1 MKVGSASDV
10 GLVRSRN
17 EDDLLRA
24 EDRRMFLVAD
34 GLGGH
39 PAGDVASRIAV
50 ETIDRELTLD
60 SLSGETDRTQLLA
73 DALHRAHEAIVE
85 DVSRSPER
93 AGMGTTAVLA
103 LVGEGADEAWVA
115 HVGDSRAYLTRDG
128 RLRQVTDDHRS
139 GGPFGGGRITQALG
153 TSDAVDPD
161 VVHLELETGDRL
173 LLCTDGLSDMVDDG
187 LVEEITSRVDAPQA
201 ACDDLV
207 AAAKRAGGADN
218 ITVIVVDVS
227 R

>member
-17 EDDLLRA
+17 EDDLLAA

-50 ETIDRELTLD
+50 ETIDREMTLE
-60 SLSGETDRTQLLA
+60 SISGGTDRAELLA
-73 DALHRAHEAIVE
+73 DMLRRAHDAIVA

-115 HVGDSRAYLTRDG
+115 HVGDSRAYVARDG

-153 TSDAVDPD
+153 TSNGIEPD
-161 VVHLELETGDRL
+161 VVHLDLETGDRL
-173 LLCTDGLSDMVDDG
+173 MLCTDGLSDMIDDG
-187 LVEEITSRVDAPQA
+187 LVEQITTGVDAPQA

-207 AAAKRAGGADN
+207 SAAKQAGGADN

>member
-10 GLVRSRN
+10 GLVRTRN
-17 EDDLLRA
+17 EDDLLAA

-50 ETIDRELTLD
+50 ETIDRELTLETI
-60 SLSGETDRTQLLA
+60 SGETDRAQLLA
-73 DALHRAHEAIVE
+73 DALHRAHDAIVE

-115 HVGDSRAYLTRDG
+115 HVGDSRAYLARDG
-128 RLRQVTDDHRS
+128 QLHQVTDDHRS
-139 GGPFGGGRITQALG
+139 GGLLGGGRITQALG
-153 TSDAVDPD
+153 TSDDIDPD
-161 VVHLELETGDRL
+161 IAHLELEPGDRL
-173 LLCTDGLSDMVDDG
+173 MLCTDGLSDMVDDG
-187 LVEEITSRVDAPQA
+187 RVEEITTGVDAPQT

-207 AAAKRAGGADN
+207 TAAKEAGGADN

>member
-1 MKVGSASDV
+1 MKVGSVSDV
-10 GLVRSRN
+10 GLVRPRN
-17 EDDLLRA
+17 EDDLLTA

-39 PAGDVASRIAV
+39 PAGDVASHIAV
-50 ETIDRELTLD
+50 ETVDRELTLE
-60 SLSGETDRTQLLA
+60 SLSGGADRADLLA
-73 DALHRAHEAIVE
+73 DALHRAHEAIVA
-85 DVSRSPER
+85 DISRSPER

-103 LVGEGADEAWVA
+103 LVGDGADEAWVA
-115 HVGDSRAYLTRDG
+115 HVGDSRAYLAREG
-128 RLRQVTDDHRS
+128 RLHQVTDDHRS

-153 TSDAVDPD
+153 TSDAIDPD
-161 VVHLELETGDRL
+161 VVRLELQTGDRL
-173 LLCTDGLSDMVDDG
+173 MLCTDGLSDMVDEG
-187 LVEEITSRVDAPQA
+187 LVEEITTGVDAPQA

-207 AAAKRAGGADN
+207 TAAKRAGGADN